1 MKGIATI
8 ADHRARRADAGWLTG
23 AIAWRNLWRN
33 RRRTALSVGA
43 IAFAVSLLSFAM
55 AQQAGNYAIMI
66 DNATGML
73 SGHLQI
79 QRRGFFDDPKIGDV
93 IRDVARRVEVVRQI
107 PNVVGV
113 APRISAFV
121 LASAH
126 DHSFGAELL
135 GVVPDGERTVST
147 LPNMT
152 TEGRYLDGTPGAL
165 EAVAGALL
173 ARNLG
178 ARVGDELVILGST
191 PTGGVAPLAVTLV
204 GTFTSGVS
212 EVDRNVVEV
221 PFDAAAAAF
230 ELDDAAHA
238 IVVKTRTAADA
249 HGVGVKLRR
258 RFGADE
264 VVLEWPEL
272 VAGLQQAIE
281 LDRAFGNIL
290 FGTVAAVVMIGVFNA
305 FVMTI
310 FERTREFGTLLALGM
325 RPRALIGTLQLE
337 GLCLAALGCVVG
349 LAVGVPLIAWLQRVG
364 IPMGEAG
371 AAAMRQFHGA
381 DRLYP
386 ALSIGAVLRPSVLMI
401 AGTALASLLPA
412 LRIRGIRPA
421 EALRAV

>member
-1 MKGIATI
+1 MSEATAI
-8 ADHRARRADAGWLTG
+8 VDRRRVRAAAAGLLG
-23 AIAWRNLWRN
+23 AIAWRSVWRN
-33 RRRTALSVGA
+33 KRRTALSIGA
-43 IAFAVSLLSFAM
+43 IAFAVALLSFAM

-73 SGHLQI
+73 TGQVQI
-79 QRRGFFDDPKIGDV
+79 QRRGFFDDPKLG
-93 IRDVARRVEVVRQI
+93 AGAVRGI
-107 PNVVGV
+107 PNVVG
-113 APRISAFV
+113 ATPRIAAFV

-135 GVVPDGERTVST
+135 GVEPNGERAVST
-147 LPNMT
+147 LPNMI
-152 TEGRYLDGTPGAL
+152 TEGRYLADDGAL

-191 PTGGVAPLAVTLV
+191 PTGGVAALAVTLV
-204 GTFTSGVS
+204 GTFSSGVS
-212 EVDRNVVEV
+212 DVDRSVIEV
-221 PFDAAAAAF
+221 PFATAATAF
-230 ELDDAAHA
+230 ELDDSAHA

-249 HGVGVKLRR
+249 HAVGEALRR
-258 RFGADE
+258 DLDLRADE

-281 LDRAFGNIL
+281 LDRTFGRIL

-337 GLCLAALGCVVG
+337 GLCIAALGCTIG
-349 LAVGVPLIAWLQRVG
+349 LALGVPLIVWLQRVG

-371 AAAMRQFHGA
+371 AAVMRQFHGA

-386 ALSIGAVLRPSVLMI
+386 ALNVSVLVNPSALMV
-401 AGTALASLLPA
+401 AATMLASLLPA
-412 LRIRGIRPA
+412 LRIRAIRPA
-421 EALRAV
+421 EVLRAV